1 MSNNNIGIIFF
12 DIKDFFDEEKEN
24 NEEEEKEE
32 EIKEEKEEIK
42 EEKKEEKEVSFP
54 RKVIGYFLE
63 NQILIDVEIEEYE
76 DYYQYSFIYQ
86 IQRDVA
92 KLCKFYLFSKVT
104 QETFKIDSNAL
115 FIFCDL
121 ENEKNKGFLEKVIEN
136 IKRICQPD
144 IKVYILGIIKSNKE
158 CSLNKENITKLFE
171 EEEIDLKF
179 KEINIS
185 IENNINEDNED
196 NNKNNINNDNIIIEN
211 NEINKND
218 KIDNNNENDKID
230 NNNENDKNEENN
242 ENKNEEKN
250 KIKEDIFDEI
260 DKFIEESMH
269 DIYEYENSKKPRFS
283 KRGRQRELN
292 NYSSCFVY

>member
-32 EIKEEKEEIK
+32 EI
-42 EEKKEEKEVSFP
+42 KEEKEVSFP

-185 IENNINEDNED
+185 IENNINEDN
-196 NNKNNINNDNIIIEN
+196 NKNNINNDNIIIEN